1 MVGCSKENFDS
12 YFSKLQNICTDSM
25 NEDVKSSS
33 AAAAAANAM
42 DPAKG
47 HHIQQGDAPPPLRIH
62 WVVLLD
68 FSPEILY
75 SVCCLIDLFLFLLRC
90 QRNETAYIIPGLKS
104 SWTTL
109 YRDRRQDVVL
119 EMEGN

>member
-33 AAAAAANAM
+33 AAAAANAM

-75 SVCCLIDLFLFLLRC
+75 SVCCLIDVILKI
-90 QRNETAYIIPGLKS
+90 AYTILHFPELNSVGPPCR
-104 SWTTL
+104 L
-109 YRDRRQDVVL
+109 YKT
-119 EMEGN
+119 

>member
-47 HHIQQGDAPPPLRIH
+47 HHIQQGDAPPPTESKFTGWSNWIFH
-62 WVVLLD
+62 QK
-68 FSPEILY
+68 F
-75 SVCCLIDLFLFLLRC
+75 C
-90 QRNETAYIIPGLKS
+90 IP
-104 SWTTL
+104 
-109 YRDRRQDVVL
+109 YAV
-119 EMEGN
+119 